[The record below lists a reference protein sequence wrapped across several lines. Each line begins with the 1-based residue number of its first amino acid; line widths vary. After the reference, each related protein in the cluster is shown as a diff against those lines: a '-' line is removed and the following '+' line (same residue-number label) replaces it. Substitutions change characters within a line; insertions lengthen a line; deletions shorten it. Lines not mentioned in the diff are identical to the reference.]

1 MPADK
6 RTPLQDEVVRALI
19 ETKAIDFEA
28 VGALF
33 SKFGARGG
41 PRGRL
46 LVNIINKHVT
56 GPAAGPDPRSS
67 GPGHRPV
74 PAVTPTSGT
83 RR

>member
-33 SKFGARGG
+33 SKFGAQAALEGDS
-41 PRGRL
+41 

-56 GPAAGPDPRSS
+56 WACGWPGPEIFRAQDIAQFRQ
-67 GPGHRPV
+67 
-74 PAVTPTSGT
+74 
-83 RR
+83 